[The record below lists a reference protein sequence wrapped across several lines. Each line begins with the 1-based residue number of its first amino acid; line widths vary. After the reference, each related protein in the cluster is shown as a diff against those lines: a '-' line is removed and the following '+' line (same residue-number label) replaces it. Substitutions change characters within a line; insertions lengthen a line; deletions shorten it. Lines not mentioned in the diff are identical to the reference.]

1 MAEFPIYENDAA
13 IAQQSSNRIHNTQR
27 SNSNYAPNG
36 SGSSAQNRYP
46 NIGSQSAYRQQPETS
61 DIHLTS
67 INRNQPISHNNSR
80 RERRRNH
87 AISMYDDD
95 NYALA
100 GPNTR
105 NYSEEEIDDSDS
117 NRFFRCYKGNIKKR
131 WILLIAFIISL
142 ICTLVV
148 VIIHTS
154 SKEKG
159 ISSRNFPSGKSY
171 LSNYF

>member
-13 IAQQSSNRIHNTQR
+13 ITQQSSNRIHNTQR
-27 SNSNYAPNG
+27 SNGHYTPNG

-46 NIGSQSAYRQQPETS
+46 NIGSQAAYRHQPETS
-61 DIHLTS
+61 DIYLTS
-67 INRNQPISHNNSR
+67 INRNQSINHNNTR

-87 AISMYDDD
+87 AISLYDED

-100 GPNTR
+100 GSITR
-105 NYSEEEIDDSDS
+105 NSSEEEIDDSDS
-117 NRFFRCYKGNIKKR
+117 NRFFKCSKGNIKKR
-131 WILLIAFIISL
+131 WILLVAFVISL
-142 ICTLVV
+142 TCILVV

-159 ISSRNFPSGKSY
+159 LNPRNFPSG
-171 LSNYF
+171 N

>member
-1 MAEFPIYENDAA
+1 MTEFSIYENDAV
-13 IAQQSSNRIHNTQR
+13 ITQQSFDRIHNTQR
-27 SNSNYAPNG
+27 SNSHYAPTG
-36 SGSSAQNRYP
+36 SGSAAQNRYP
-46 NIGSQSAYRQQPETS
+46 NIGSQAAYRQQYETS
-61 DIHLTS
+61 DIYLTS
-67 INRNQPISHNNSR
+67 LNRNQPINHNNTR

-87 AISMYDDD
+87 AISVYDED

-100 GPNTR
+100 GPVTR
-105 NYSEEEIDDSDS
+105 DSSGEEIDDSDS
-117 NRFFRCYKGNIKKR
+117 NKFFRCYKGNVRKR

-159 ISSRNFPSGKSY
+159 INSRNFPSGKCS
-171 LSNYF
+171 

>member
-1 MAEFPIYENDAA
+1 MAKFPIYENDMA
-13 IAQQSSNRIHNTQR
+13 ITQQSSNSIHNTQR
-27 SNSNYAPNG
+27 SNSHYAPNG
-36 SGSSAQNRYP
+36 SGNSAQNRYP
-46 NIGSQSAYRQQPETS
+46 NIGSQAAYRQQPETS
-61 DIHLTS
+61 DIYLTS
-67 INRNQPISHNNSR
+67 INRIQPINHNNTR

-87 AISMYDDD
+87 AISVYDDD

-100 GPNTR
+100 GPVTR
-105 NYSEEEIDDSDS
+105 NSSEEDIDDSDS

-131 WILLIAFIISL
+131 WILLIAFVISL

-159 ISSRNFPSGKSY
+159 IHSRNFPSGK
-171 LSNYF
+171 